1 MLLRWEG
8 LWMLGEIERFQRVE
22 LGMEGRFERVEYG
35 VKGRWQELQH
45 CWDLELGIELL
56 NWMEVG
62 GERKC
67 WIGSLA
73 EVVWV
78 VRGLSFFFVLFLTV
92 L

>member
-8 LWMLGEIERFQRVE
+8 LWMLGEIESFQG
-22 LGMEGRFERVEYG
+22 LEYG
-35 VKGRWQELQH
+35 VKERWEELLH
-45 CWDLELGIELL
+45 CWNLELGRELS

-78 VRGLSFFFVLFLTV
+78 VRGLSFFFVSFLTV